1 MEVKVRTFKRPSVW
15 NARRVF
21 GTVVAFLAASATGSA
36 QLASRPAADWA
47 ATLDSAERIA
57 GLRVDEV
64 VASLKLRD
72 GDVVADLGA
81 GTGPFV
87 EPLARAVSPR
97 GRIYA
102 VDIDGGFFPYIERRA
117 KQAGLGNVRTVLG
130 EFVDPKLPAADVDV
144 AFFHDVL
151 HHIDNRAVYLTNLV
165 MYLKRDARIVVI
177 DYNPAQ
183 SPHRDQPALQVS
195 KSETDAWLARA
206 GFKPAEEVSLFSD
219 KWFVIYRRQE

>member
-1 MEVKVRTFKRPSVW
+1 MEVEMPTFKRPGMW
-15 NARRVF
+15 NAVRAC
-21 GTVVAFLAASATGSA
+21 GTVVALLAVSARPSA

-81 GTGPFV
+81 GTGPFI
-87 EPLARAVSPR
+87 EPLARAVSPG

-102 VDIDGGFFPYIERRA
+102 VDIDAGFFPYIERRA

-151 HHIDNRAVYLTNLV
+151 HHIDNRAAYLTNLV
-165 MYLKRDARIVVI
+165 KYLKRDARIVVI

-195 KSETDAWLARA
+195 RAETDLWLAKA
-206 GFKPAEEVSLFSD
+206 GFKPVQELGLFAD
-219 KWFVIYRRQE
+219 KWFVIYSR